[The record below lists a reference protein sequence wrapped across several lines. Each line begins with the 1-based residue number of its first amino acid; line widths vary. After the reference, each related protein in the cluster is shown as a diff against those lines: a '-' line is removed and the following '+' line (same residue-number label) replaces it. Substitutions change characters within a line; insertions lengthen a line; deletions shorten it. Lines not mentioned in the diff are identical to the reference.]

1 MAVRVISF
9 GQSAVAKIKNV
20 VKANGRTEHNR
31 RSTGLGVNDVIIYP
45 ERICCLF
52 SVVAGWIRNATR
64 NRGMQ
69 NIMRLLLTKVSN
81 CLIVREYVP
90 TLN

>member
-31 RSTGLGVNDVIIYP
+31 RSASLGVNDVIIYP
-45 ERICCLF
+45 ERI
-52 SVVAGWIRNATR
+52 W
-64 NRGMQ
+64 
-69 NIMRLLLTKVSN
+69 
-81 CLIVREYVP
+81 
-90 TLN
+90 